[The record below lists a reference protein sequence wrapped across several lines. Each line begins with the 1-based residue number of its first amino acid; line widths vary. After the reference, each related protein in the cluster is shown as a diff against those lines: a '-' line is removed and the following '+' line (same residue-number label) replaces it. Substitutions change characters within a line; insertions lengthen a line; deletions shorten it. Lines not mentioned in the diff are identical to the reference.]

1 MRMEWS
7 DQLIE
12 DFLSVE
18 GLEMTEMGRS
28 VVMNC
33 LGVWVKVCGRIRFLV
48 VVDEVWVEH

>member
-33 LGVWVKVCGRIRFLV
+33 MGGEGLWENKVFGGC
-48 VVDEVWVEH
+48 